1 MLLAIDVRNTHT
13 VVGLISGSGD
23 HAKVVQH
30 WRIRTEA
37 EVTSDELAL
46 TIDGLIGDDSERL
59 TGATGLSTVPSV
71 LHEVREMLDQYWPS
85 VPHVLIEPGVRTG
98 IPLLVDNPKEVGADR
113 IVNCLAA
120 FHKYGTAA
128 IVVDFGSSICVDV
141 VSAKG
146 EFLGGAI
153 APGVQVSSDAAA
165 ARSAALRRVELT
177 RPRSVVGKNTVEC
190 MQAGAVF
197 GFAGLVDGLVSRIR
211 EDVEGFGGDDVAV
224 VATGHTAPLVLPDL
238 HTVQRLRPPPDPRR
252 AAAGVRA
259 QPRQPARQAEAGP
272 LKSLKVV
279 RACNHAESLEERADQ
294 VDDAVVVVQHRD
306 HLPLV
311 ERGARMRDPEPQP
324 AAHLDGCRSVGP
336 SSQVGVLIVELGDR
350 AVRQAERHR
359 HVLIER
365 HVAAAHRQQRQIRA
379 PAATPPA
386 PTPRA
391 PDADLASGDVLAY
404 SPWSWVR

>member
-30 WRIRTEA
+30 WRIRTEP
-37 EVTSDELAL
+37 EVTADELAL
-46 TIDGLIGDDSERL
+46 TIEGLIGDDSERL
-59 TGATGLSTVPSV
+59 TGVTGLSTVPSV
-71 LHEVREMLDQYWPS
+71 LHEVRVMVDQYWPAI
-85 VPHVLIEPGVRTG
+85 PHVLIEPGVRTG

-120 FHKYGTAA
+120 NAKYKTAA

-190 MQAGAVF
+190 MQSGAVF

-211 EDVEGFGGDDVAV
+211 EDIDGFDGAHVAV
-224 VATGHTAPLVLPDL
+224 VATGHTAPLMLPDL
-238 HTVQRLRPPPDPRR
+238 RTVDRYDQHLTLDGLRMVYERNSDGPRGR
-252 AAAGVRA
+252 
-259 QPRQPARQAEAGP
+259 P
-272 LKSLKVV
+272 KS
-279 RACNHAESLEERADQ
+279 APERA
-294 VDDAVVVVQHRD
+294 
-306 HLPLV
+306 
-311 ERGARMRDPEPQP
+311 
-324 AAHLDGCRSVGP
+324 
-336 SSQVGVLIVELGDR
+336 I
-350 AVRQAERHR
+350 
-359 HVLIER
+359 
-365 HVAAAHRQQRQIRA
+365 
-379 PAATPPA
+379 
-386 PTPRA
+386 
-391 PDADLASGDVLAY
+391 
-404 SPWSWVR
+404 

>member
-13 VVGLISGSGD
+13 VVGLISGSRD

-30 WRIRTEA
+30 WRIRTES
-37 EVTSDELAL
+37 EVTSDGLAL

-59 TGATGLSTVPSV
+59 TGATALSTVPSV

-120 FHKYGTAA
+120 FHKYGKAA

-153 APGVQVSSDAAA
+153 APGVQVSSAAAA
-165 ARSAALRRVELT
+165 ARSAALRRVELP

-197 GFAGLVDGLVSRIR
+197 GFAGLVDGLVNRIR
-211 EDVEGFGGDDVAV
+211 EDVDGFAGDDVTV
-224 VATGHTAPLVLPDL
+224 VATGHTAPLLLPDL
-238 HTVQRLRPPPDPRR
+238 HTV
-252 AAAGVRA
+252 
-259 QPRQPARQAEAGP
+259 
-272 LKSLKVV
+272 
-279 RACNHAESLEERADQ
+279 ERYDQ
-294 VDDAVVVVQHRD
+294 
-306 HLPLV
+306 HLT
-311 ERGARMRDPEPQP
+311 
-324 AAHLDGCRSVGP
+324 LDGLRLVFERNRD
-336 SSQVGVLIVELGDR
+336 SSRGRLK
-350 AVRQAERHR
+350 QAR
-359 HVLIER
+359 
-365 HVAAAHRQQRQIRA
+365 
-379 PAATPPA
+379 
-386 PTPRA
+386 
-391 PDADLASGDVLAY
+391 
-404 SPWSWVR
+404 